1 MPQYKF
7 EFIRTDQETE
17 EETITVIDPSES
29 ETATFIPSEE
39 DVGKLLKV
47 RLTVSNNFGS
57 SVQERELGVCT
68 SNYDQPVIVDVFYEG
83 ELNPGNI
90 ITVSET
96 IERGKTP
103 YYTEYQFLN
112 STGTV
117 LQEFSSSPSYEL
129 KISDVGS
136 SLEVN
141 IRTTDDLGVVS
152 DTINSNIGDVF
163 VDLNLQLVDDIDS
176 DGVVDTNDEDKIGIN
191 ADVSTDRIK
200 KKWVIKYTR

>member
-90 ITVSET
+90 ITVSQT

-103 YYTEYQFLN
+103 YSTEYQFLN

>member
-90 ITVSET
+90 ISVSET

-103 YYTEYQFLN
+103 YSTEYQFLN

>member
-47 RLTVSNNFGS
+47 RLTVSDNFGS
-57 SVQERELGVCT
+57 SVKERELGVCT

-90 ITVSET
+90 ITVFET

-103 YYTEYQFLN
+103 YSTEYQFLN

>member
-39 DVGKLLKV
+39 DAGKLLKV

-103 YYTEYQFLN
+103 YSTEYQFLN

>member
-103 YYTEYQFLN
+103 YSTEYQFLN

-129 KISDVGS
+129 KISDVGY

>member
-103 YYTEYQFLN
+103 YSTEYQFLN

-141 IRTTDDLGVVS
+141 IRTTDDLGS
-152 DTINSNIGDVF
+152 IRYYKF
-163 VDLNLQLVDDIDS
+163 
-176 DGVVDTNDEDKIGIN
+176 
-191 ADVSTDRIK
+191 
-200 KKWVIKYTR
+200 

>member
-103 YYTEYQFLN
+103 YSTEYQFLN